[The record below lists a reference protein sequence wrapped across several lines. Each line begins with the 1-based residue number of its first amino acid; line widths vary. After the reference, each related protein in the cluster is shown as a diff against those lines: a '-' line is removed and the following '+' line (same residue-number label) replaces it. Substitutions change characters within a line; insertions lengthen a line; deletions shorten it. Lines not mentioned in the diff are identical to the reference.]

1 MKSFVKTFMVF
12 INTGLTRVSRTSPS
26 KIFRTS
32 WSVDSMDLTLN
43 VSVQVLVPAR
53 SRGQTSDDRPSERS
67 AESQEETTEIKL
79 PDLSSDED
87 DVDDEGRPGQS
98 AEEDSQDVVVG
109 DVIKTA
115 EVMIHPRADCPVYPF
130 KKR

>member
-1 MKSFVKTFMVF
+1 M
-12 INTGLTRVSRTSPS
+12 
-26 KIFRTS
+26 
-32 WSVDSMDLTLN
+32 
-43 VSVQVLVPAR
+43 VPAR

-130 KKR
+130 KKTFKPTKIIYENEKFCEKCFCYICDIP